1 MPYRVQVLKAGQA
14 DVPGPEVF
22 WMSHWDTWE
31 TLFFYV
37 VLIRGDGVTALVN
50 TGAPADLRSLNN
62 AWRSFAGER
71 CQFRRGQDEGI
82 LDVLARAGVTPEDID
97 YVLLTPLQA
106 YATAN
111 VPLFPR
117 ARICCSRR
125 GWIEEIV
132 AREAQFHVPRQFCI
146 PDDVLRYLLFDA
158 ADRLLLLDNEDD
170 IAPGLSA
177 WWAGTH
183 HRSSMVYS
191 VETEQGRVLI
201 GDCAFKYGNLDGPPL
216 GIAESLEEARTAYA
230 RIRRQ
235 ADHFVPLYDPAVL
248 DRYAGGVVV

>member
-1 MPYRVQVLKAGQA
+1 MTYRVQVFKAGQA

-31 TLFFYV
+31 TLFFYI
-37 VLIRGDGVTALVN
+37 VLIRGNGITAIVN
-50 TGAPADLRSLNN
+50 TGPPGDLGPLNE

-71 CQFRRGQDEGI
+71 CRYIRHDEERTPSI
-82 LDVLARAGVTPEDID
+82 LARAGIAPEEVD

-132 AREAQFHVPRQFCI
+132 AREAHFHVPRHFCV
-146 PDDVLRYLLFDA
+146 PDDVLRYMLFDA
-158 ADRLLLLDNEDD
+158 ADRLTLLADEDE

-191 VETEQGRVLI
+191 VETENGRVLI
-201 GDCAFKYGNLDGPPL
+201 GDCAFKYGNLEGAPL

-235 ADHFVPLYDPAVL
+235 ADHLIPLYDPAVFE
-248 DRYAGGVVV
+248 RYPRGIVA